1 MESNTSWYGIYE
13 SPYIKRGDAEGGLC
27 IKLTRWKERRG
38 GGGRRKRKEGKRET
52 TRYWDSDILIELYG
66 RSVTVLSSILSYPLW
81 CACISHSFS
90 LSIDDRLL
98 CGLVSEFL
106 RERSPAMIVRQLP
119 LAARLTL
126 RVGTRAGPTL
136 STSNDGRK
144 ETDYQSYTCRL
155 F

>member
-1 MESNTSWYGIYE
+1 M
-13 SPYIKRGDAEGGLC
+13 
-27 IKLTRWKERRG
+27 
-38 GGGRRKRKEGKRET
+38 
-52 TRYWDSDILIELYG
+52 
-66 RSVTVLSSILSYPLW
+66 LSSILSYPLW

-136 STSNDGRK
+136 STSNDGRVK
-144 ETDYQSYTCRL
+144 RL
-155 F
+155 TIRATRVGYSRNVLFPEFLRLEKRPSAIPSSRRVSSIKRNDVTNSQLGDPTLRELLLVQD